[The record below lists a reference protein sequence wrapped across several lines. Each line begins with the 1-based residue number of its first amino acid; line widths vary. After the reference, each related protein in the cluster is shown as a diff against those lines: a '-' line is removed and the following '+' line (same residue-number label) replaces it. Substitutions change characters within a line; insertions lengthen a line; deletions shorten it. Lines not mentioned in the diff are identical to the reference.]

1 MSSALFGILQLDRGE
16 PWGYGNLPG
25 LVQAWVQ
32 DAGGFAAVG
41 LLVYMLYA
49 YFSPTDKSE
58 SERLRLPIS
67 TWMVAMAALSI
78 VCYAPVLATLLA
90 ELVFDIRWTSLF
102 GIPLDPPLPPPPSP
116 GSPVVIL
123 PPAWHW
129 ELRPMLLM
137 AGGFFAL
144 LGIGQPFVNDAAKL
158 RFRRI
163 WALTKLGYK
172 EALRYRLQWVFL
184 LILLPFLF
192 QNVWLAGSRPADEF
206 RKVVATVTLLLT
218 VLTLFT
224 AVLLS
229 SFSIPNDVKNLTI
242 HTVVTKPVERFEVVI
257 GRFFG
262 YTALMTL
269 ALVVMSLVCL
279 LFLSTTKWDPK
290 AEEETVKARVPVR
303 GKLEFKSRKLEFEGT
318 NVGREFEYRKYIHGH
333 PDSPQRAIWKFY
345 DVPVDLTRAEGDA
358 VPVEFTFDIFRLVK
372 MEAGKGVLVT
382 FRVCS
387 YKCPQAPPP
396 PSRTDTGEWRWVDTK
411 AYEDYTREVE
421 AARAKGL
428 NPDTAQPGTPAWAEA
443 NRLAEKYGFYERRN
457 KEVQNHAVMGV
468 YLPTGVFKNARDGD
482 PGKEQAKDGKEVP
495 APRVRLYVKCES
507 GGQLL
512 GMAEPDLYIL
522 ESTQTFSQNFIKGVI
537 GLWCR
542 LCIVIGI
549 AVACSTYL
557 SGVLSLL
564 LTAVV
569 YLLGNRELYDH
580 LNDLAYG
587 RNIGGGPFE
596 ATARLVRTEAPTTP
610 LSETAGTRVLQS
622 LDQVWGWVIRRVQ
635 NVIPDVESFTWTNF
649 VSEGFNVST
658 EYLVVNVIVMIGY
671 LLPWA
676 VLAYYLM
683 KSREVAG

>member
-1 MSSALFGILQLDRGE
+1 MSSALLGILQLDRGE
-16 PWGYGNLPG
+16 PWGFANLPG
-25 LVQAWVQ
+25 LVQAWLQ

-41 LLVYMLYA
+41 LVVYMLYA
-49 YFSPTDKSE
+49 LLTPTAKSE
-58 SERLRLPIS
+58 SERLRVPI
-67 TWMVAMAALSI
+67 TNWMVGMAALGL
-78 VCYAPVLATLLA
+78 VCYAGVLGLLILDA
-90 ELVFDIRWTSLF
+90 PGRTLF
-102 GIPLDPPLPPPPSP
+102 GMPISPPRPPEPAP
-116 GSPVVIL
+116 GSPVVTL
-123 PPAWHW
+123 PPVWHW
-129 ELRPMLLM
+129 ELFPMLLM
-137 AGGFFAL
+137 VAGTFAL
-144 LGIGQPFVNDAAKL
+144 LGIAEPFVRDAGRL

-163 WALTKLGYK
+163 WALSKLGYK
-172 EALRYRLQWVFL
+172 EAVRFRLQWVFL

-206 RKVVATVTLLLT
+206 RKVVSAVTLLLT

-269 ALVVMSLVCL
+269 ALVGMCLVCL
-279 LFLSTTKWDPK
+279 LFLNTSRWDPK
-290 AEEETVKARVPVR
+290 AEAETVKARVPVR
-303 GKLEFKSRKLEFEGT
+303 GKLEFKSRKADFEGT

-345 DVPVDLTRAEGDA
+345 DVPADLTRAEGDA

-372 MEAGKGVLVT
+372 MEAGKSVLVT
-382 FRVCS
+382 LRVCS
-387 YKCPQAPPP
+387 HKCPQKAPDPTQ
-396 PSRTDTGEWRWVDTK
+396 SNTGEWRW
-411 AYEDYTREVE
+411 ANPEAFENYRREAE
-421 AARAKGL
+421 AARAANR
-428 NPDTAQPGTPAWAEA
+428 NPDTARPGTEAWKEA
-443 NRLAEKYGFYERRN
+443 NRLAEKYGYYELRN
-457 KEVQNHAVMGV
+457 EPIQNHTVMTV
-468 YLPTGVFKNARDGD
+468 YVPAGVFRNARDGD
-482 PGKEQAKDGKEVP
+482 PGKEADKDGKDGP

-512 GMAEPDLYIL
+512 GMAEPDLYVL
-522 ESTQTFSQNFIKGVI
+522 ESTQTFSQNFVKGAV

-542 LCIVIGI
+542 LCIVVGV

-564 LTAVV
+564 LTGIV
-569 YLLGNRELYDH
+569 YVLGNRELYDH
-580 LNDLAYG
+580 LNDLALG
-587 RNIGGGPFE
+587 RSVGGGPFE
-596 ATARLVRTEAPTTP
+596 ATSRMVQAQAPTMPMT
-610 LSETAGTRVLQS
+610 ETAGTQVIRQ
-622 LDQVWGWVIRRVQ
+622 LDQVWGWVVRRLQ

-649 VSEGFNVST
+649 VSEGFNVSG
-658 EYLVVNVIVMIGY
+658 EYLVVNLVVMIGY

-683 KSREVAG
+683 KSREIAS